1 MQSDTRY
8 RFITLLV
15 GFGFIAVVLLFL
27 ALVRVAA
34 DAHVDLDQLPAPV
47 LETLREQAG
56 DETTLVQIFR
66 GSTPNVRAFHIVLEL
81 PDGRSERLWL
91 AEDGT
96 EWPPE
101 PEPTRLD

>member
-15 GFGFIAVVLLFL
+15 GLGVIAVVLLFL

-47 LETLREQAG
+47 LGALRERAG
-56 DETTLVQIFR
+56 DETTLVQVFR
-66 GSTPNVRAFHIVLEL
+66 GSTPNDRTYHIVLEL
-81 PDGRSERLWL
+81 PDGSSERLWL
-91 AEDGT
+91 GENGS

-101 PEPTRLD
+101 SEPTRLD